1 MFGQGI
7 SREGDIL
14 DLAVNLNIIVK
25 SGAWFAYNDSKIG
38 QGRENA
44 KQYLKDNPAVLAEV
58 DKKVRE
64 HYGIPADVVI
74 ADSPVIQDEGQ
85 ES

>member
-1 MFGQGI
+1 MLGQG
-7 SREGDIL
+7 GTVGV
-14 DLAVNLNIIVK
+14 DLEE
-25 SGAWFAYNDSKIG
+25 Y
-38 QGRENA
+38 
-44 KQYLKDNPAVLAEV
+44 PLAE
-58 DKKVRE
+58 KANICSEIRK